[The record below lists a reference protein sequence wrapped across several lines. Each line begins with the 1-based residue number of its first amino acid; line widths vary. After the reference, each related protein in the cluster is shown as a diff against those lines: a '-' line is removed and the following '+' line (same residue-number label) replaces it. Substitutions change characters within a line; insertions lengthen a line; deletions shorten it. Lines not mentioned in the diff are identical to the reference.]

1 MFTRKLGRSDI
12 EVSALGLGCWTI
24 GGAAWRGERAN
35 GWAGVED
42 ADSIR
47 AIHRALDLGLTF
59 FDTADVY
66 GAGHSETVVGQALA
80 GKWDQVVVATKFGNC
95 FDPRDKQIAGEDASP
110 AYIRKACEAS
120 LKRLGTGVID
130 LYQLHLGNLGRD
142 AALAARET
150 LEELVQAGKIRY
162 YGWGTDDPDNAR
174 LFAEGKHC
182 TSIQHRLNLF
192 EGNPKVLDVCDQF
205 NLASINR
212 TPLSKGLLTGR
223 FDADTTFPKDDVR
236 YGWNLKEGQMAE
248 WLKRLD
254 GIKEILTAGGRTLA
268 QGALAWIWARNPHT
282 IPIPGFRNAQQI
294 EENAQAMAF
303 GPLTPAQMKEIEGIL
318 GR

>member
-1 MFTRKLGRSDI
+1 MFTRTLGRSGI
-12 EVSALGLGCWTI
+12 VVSALGLGCWTI

-35 GWAGVED
+35 GWSGVDD

-66 GAGHSETVVGQALA
+66 GAGHSETVLGQALA
-80 GKWDQVVVATKFGNC
+80 GQWDKVVIATKFGNC
-95 FDPRDKQIAGEDASP
+95 FVPATKQIGGEDASP
-110 AYIRKACEAS
+110 DYIRRACEAS
-120 LKRLGTGVID
+120 LKRLGAPRID
-130 LYQLHLGNLGRD
+130 LYQLHLPALEWE
-142 AALAARET
+142 AAIAARET
-150 LEELVQAGKIRY
+150 LEELVQQGKIRY
-162 YGWGTDDPDNAR
+162 YGWSTDDPERAR
-174 LFAEGKHC
+174 LFAQGPHC
-182 TSIQHRLNLF
+182 TAIQQRLNIF
-192 EGNPKVLDVCDQF
+192 EGEPKVLDVCDEF

-236 YGWNLKEGQMAE
+236 YGWNLKEGRRAE
-248 WLKRLD
+248 WLAKLD
-254 GIKEILTAGGRTLA
+254 QIKAILTTGGRTLA
-268 QGALAWIWARNPHT
+268 QGALAWIWGRNPHT

-294 EENAQAMAF
+294 EENAAAMSF
-303 GPLTPAQMKEIEGIL
+303 GPLTPAQMREIAGIL